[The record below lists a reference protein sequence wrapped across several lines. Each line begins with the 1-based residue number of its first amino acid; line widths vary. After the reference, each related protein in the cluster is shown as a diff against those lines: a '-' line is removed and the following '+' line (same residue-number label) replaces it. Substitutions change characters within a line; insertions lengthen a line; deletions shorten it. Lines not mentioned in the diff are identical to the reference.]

1 MSEEVEE
8 FQEVAERLREAVR
21 YGPPQYSSLF
31 QEALDRIQWLEA
43 MRDERF
49 VEIKRAQR
57 IIDRMRLRAD
67 ALEAALDQ
75 AIGYL
80 EHFTSQPDYSEEA
93 EQHAIIVDGD
103 IERFKALVVEG
114 K

>member
-1 MSEEVEE
+1 MSEEY
-8 FQEVAERLREAVR
+8 QEVKLRLREIIEA
-21 YGPPQYSSLF
+21 GPEYLRHLF
-31 QEALDRIQWLEA
+31 QESLDRIEGLET
-43 MRDERF
+43 RCDERF